1 MPKFLQRRWHGYH
14 TVWAFLL
21 LLILI
26 IVVSVYNW
34 VLGVASLFLAGTLC
48 FTMLRVELLFRR
60 NLVEYINGLS
70 FRIKRVEGEAVSMLP
85 LGIILYSEDRTVEW
99 NNRSA
104 GDIFS
109 RKSLVGELLTE
120 LLPDLAP
127 SPQSAVPV
135 KREAGR
141 DIPLKDHSLKDQR
154 VEVTVDERHYQA
166 VLIPSERLLYMY
178 DITELVVLRERY
190 EGEKLALGILLMDN
204 LDEAAQGMDDQQRTS
219 LIAKVTSEIT
229 EWAKQFDVYL
239 RRLSSERYLMMLNHR
254 SLQALEESRFVIL
267 DEVREMTAGLK
278 VPMTLSIG
286 LAFGA
291 ESASELGAL
300 AQSSLDMALGRGGD
314 QAAVKAGQ
322 RLSFYGGKSNAAEK
336 RTRVRARVI
345 AHALRDLMQES
356 DRVLIMGHR
365 TPDIDSIGAAIG
377 LLKAA
382 QMYNVEAN
390 IVTEGTNPSI
400 SRMMEEIRK
409 DEELYGTFISTEQAL
424 QIMTEH
430 TLLIVVDTHKASM
443 TMEPRLVQYASRI
456 VVVDHHRRGEEFIN
470 DAVLVYLEPYASST
484 CELVTELLQY
494 IHEKVRLSPLEAT
507 MLLAGITVDT
517 KQFALH
523 TGSRTFEAAGFLRR
537 IGADTILIQRMLKE
551 DLDEYLSKAEII
563 KHARMVYDHIALVVT
578 APGMKIPQLL
588 IAQTAD
594 TLLGMTNVLASFVIS
609 ERTDGLIGISA
620 RSLGRMNVQV
630 VMEKLGGGGHLSN
643 AAVQLEGT
651 SKEAEARLLKVLA
664 EIEAKEGLFE

>member
-21 LLILI
+21 LLVLVIA
-26 IVVSVYNW
+26 VSIYNW
-34 VLGVASLFLAGTLC
+34 VLGVVCLFLAGTLC
-48 FTMLRVELLFRR
+48 ITMLKTELSFRR
-60 NLVEYINGLS
+60 NLVEYINSLT
-70 FRIKRVEGEAVSMLP
+70 FRIKRVEGEAVSTLP
-85 LGIILYSEDRTVEW
+85 LGIILYGEDRNVEW
-99 NNRSA
+99 SNRYA
-104 GDIFS
+104 GEIFA
-109 RKSLVGELLTE
+109 RKSLVGD
-120 LLPDLAP
+120 LLPDLLP
-127 SPQSAVPV
+127 DLGPVMVPPV
-135 KREAGR
+135 KREVGKDGVQK
-141 DIPLKDHSLKDQR
+141 DIRLEIGVDQR
-154 VEVTVDERHYQA
+154 YYQA
-166 VLIPSERLLYMY
+166 VLVPSERLLYLFE
-178 DITELVVLRERY
+178 ITDLVDLRQRY
-190 EGEKLALGILLMDN
+190 EEEKLALGILLMDN

-229 EWAKQFDVYL
+229 DWARQFDVYL
-239 RRLSSERYLMMLNHR
+239 RRLSSERYLMLLNHR

-267 DEVREMTAGLK
+267 DEVREMTADLK

-322 RLSFYGGKSNAAEK
+322 RLSFYGGKTNAAEK

-356 DRVLIMGHR
+356 DRVIIMGHR
-365 TPDIDSIGAAIG
+365 NPDIDAVGASIG
-377 LLKAA
+377 LLRAA
-382 QMYNVEAN
+382 QMYNVEAD
-390 IVTEGTNPSI
+390 IVLDGPNPSI
-400 SRMMEEIRK
+400 TRMLDQLKR
-409 DEELYGTFISTEQAL
+409 DEELYSSFISTEQAL
-424 QIMTEH
+424 QVMTEH

-470 DAVLVYLEPYASST
+470 EAVLVYLEPYASST

-494 IHEKVRLSPLEAT
+494 IHEKVKLSTLEAT

-517 KQFALH
+517 KHFALH

-537 IGADTILIQRMLKE
+537 LGADTILIQRMLKE
-551 DLDEYLSKAEII
+551 DLQEYISKAEII

-578 APGMKIPQLL
+578 EAGMKIPQLL

-630 VMEKLGGGGHLSN
+630 VMEKLGGGGHLTN
-643 AAVQLEGT
+643 AAAQLEGT
-651 SKEAEARLLKVLA
+651 CKDAEARLLEVLA
-664 EIEAKEGLFE
+664 EIESKEGLFE

>member
-14 TVWAFLL
+14 TVWAFMLL
-21 LLILI
+21 LALI
-26 IVVSVYNW
+26 IIVSIYNW
-34 VLGVASLFLAGTLC
+34 ALGVASLFLAGTLC
-48 FTMLRVELLFRR
+48 FYMLKTEISFRR
-60 NLVEYINGLS
+60 NLVEYINGLT

-85 LGIILYSEDRTVEW
+85 LGIILFSEDRTVEW
-99 NNRSA
+99 NNRYA
-104 GDIFS
+104 GDIFA
-109 RKSLVGELLTE
+109 RKSLVGEPLQE
-120 LLPDLAP
+120 LLPDM
-127 SPQSAVPV
+127 QSFFTTNVSG
-135 KREAGR
+135 KR
-141 DIPLKDHSLKDQR
+141 DILKEGVLNDTRL
-154 VEVTVDERHYQA
+154 ELTVDERYYQA
-166 VLIPSERLLYMY
+166 VIIPSERILYMY

-190 EGEKLALGILLMDN
+190 EDEKLAIGIVMMDN
-204 LDEAAQGMDDQQRTS
+204 LDESAQGMDDQQRTS
-219 LIAKVTSEIT
+219 LIAKVASEIT
-229 EWAKQFDVYL
+229 EWSKQFDVYL
-239 RRLSSERYLMMLNHR
+239 RRLSSERYLMLLNHR

-267 DEVREMTAGLK
+267 DEVREMTADLK

-286 LAFGA
+286 MAFGA
-291 ESASELGAL
+291 DSASELGAL

-356 DRVLIMGHR
+356 DRVLILGHR
-365 TPDIDSIGAAIG
+365 TPDIDAVGAAIG
-377 LLKAA
+377 LLRAA

-390 IVTEGTNPSI
+390 IVMETPNPSI
-400 SRMMEEIRK
+400 TNMMEQIRK
-409 DEELYGTFISTEQAL
+409 DDELFKSFITTEQSL
-424 QIMTEH
+424 QVMTEH

-494 IHEKVRLSPLEAT
+494 IHEKVKIYPLDAT

-517 KQFALH
+517 KHFALH

-537 IGADTILIQRMLKE
+537 NGADTVLIQRMLKE
-551 DLDEYLSKAEII
+551 DLQEYISKAEII
-563 KHARMVYDHIALVVT
+563 KHARMIYDQIALVVT

-594 TLLGMTNVLASFVIS
+594 TLLGMTNVVASFVIS
-609 ERTDGLIGISA
+609 ERPDGLIGISA

-651 SKEAEARLLKVLA
+651 CKEAEARLLQVLA
-664 EIEAKEGLFE
+664 EIESKEGLFE

>member
-14 TVWAFLL
+14 TVWAFMLL
-21 LLILI
+21 LALI
-26 IVVSVYNW
+26 IIVSIYNW
-34 VLGVASLFLAGTLC
+34 ALGIASLFLAGTLC
-48 FTMLRVELLFRR
+48 FYMLKTEISFRR
-60 NLVEYINGLS
+60 NLVEYINGLT

-85 LGIILYSEDRTVEW
+85 LGIILFSEDRTVEW
-99 NNRSA
+99 NNRYA
-104 GDIFS
+104 GDVFA
-109 RKSLVGELLTE
+109 RKSLVGEPLQE
-120 LLPDLAP
+120 LLPDMQAFFTTNV
-127 SPQSAVPV
+127 SG
-135 KREAGR
+135 KRDVHKEGVLNDTR
-141 DIPLKDHSLKDQR
+141 LEL
-154 VEVTVDERHYQA
+154 TVDERYYQA
-166 VLIPSERLLYMY
+166 VIIPSERILYMY

-190 EGEKLALGILLMDN
+190 EDEKLAIGIVMMDN
-204 LDEAAQGMDDQQRTS
+204 LDESAQGMDDQQRTS
-219 LIAKVTSEIT
+219 LIAKVASEIT
-229 EWAKQFDVYL
+229 EWSKQFDVYL
-239 RRLSSERYLMMLNHR
+239 RRLSSERYLMLLNHR

-267 DEVREMTAGLK
+267 DEIREMTADLK

-286 LAFGA
+286 MAYGA
-291 ESASELGAL
+291 DSASELGAL

-356 DRVLIMGHR
+356 DRVLILGHR
-365 TPDIDSIGAAIG
+365 TPDIDAVGAAIG
-377 LLKAA
+377 LLRAA
-382 QMYNVEAN
+382 QMYNVEAS
-390 IVTEGTNPSI
+390 IVMETPNPSI
-400 SRMMEEIRK
+400 TNMMEQIRK
-409 DEELYGTFISTEQAL
+409 DDELFKAFITTEQSL
-424 QIMTEH
+424 QVMTEH
-430 TLLIVVDTHKASM
+430 TLLIVVDTHKGSM

-494 IHEKVRLSPLEAT
+494 IHEKVKISTLDAT

-517 KQFALH
+517 KHFALH

-537 IGADTILIQRMLKE
+537 NGADTVLIQRMLKE
-551 DLDEYLSKAEII
+551 DLQEYISKAEII
-563 KHARMVYDHIALVVT
+563 KHARMIYDQIALVVT
-578 APGMKIPQLL
+578 EPGMKIPQLL

-594 TLLGMTNVLASFVIS
+594 TLLGMTNVVASFVIS
-609 ERTDGLIGISA
+609 ERPDGLIGISA

-651 SKEAEARLLKVLA
+651 CKEAEARLLQVLA
-664 EIEAKEGLFE
+664 EIESKEGLFE

>member
-1 MPKFLQRRWHGYH
+1 MPKFLQKRWHGYH
-14 TVWAFLL
+14 TVWAFMLL
-21 LLILI
+21 LVLI
-26 IVVSVYNW
+26 IVVSIYNW
-34 VLGVASLFLAGTLC
+34 ALGVVSLFLAGTLC
-48 FTMLRVELLFRR
+48 FYMLKAEISFRR

-85 LGIILYSEDRTVEW
+85 LGIILFSEDHTVEW
-99 NNRSA
+99 NNRYA
-104 GDIFS
+104 GDIFA
-109 RKSLVGELLTE
+109 RKSLVGEPIQE
-120 LLPDLAP
+120 LLPDLL
-127 SPQSAVPV
+127 SYFSGSTQG
-135 KREAGR
+135 KREVVKEGVLNDTRLEIA
-141 DIPLKDHSLKDQR
+141 
-154 VEVTVDERHYQA
+154 VDERYFQA
-166 VLIPSERLLYMY
+166 VIIPSERLLYLY

-190 EGEKLALGILLMDN
+190 EDEKLAIGIVMMDN
-204 LDEAAQGMDDQQRTS
+204 VDESAQGMDDQQRTS

-229 EWAKQFDVYL
+229 EWSKQFNVYL
-239 RRLSSERYLMMLNHR
+239 RRLSSERYLMLLNHR
-254 SLQALEESRFVIL
+254 NLQALEESRFVIL
-267 DEVREMTAGLK
+267 DEVREMTADLK

-291 ESASELGAL
+291 DSASELGAL

-356 DRVLIMGHR
+356 DRVLILGHR
-365 TPDIDSIGAAIG
+365 TPDIDAVGAAIG
-377 LLKAA
+377 LLRAA

-390 IVTEGTNPSI
+390 IVMETPNPSI
-400 SRMMEEIRK
+400 TSMMEQIRK
-409 DEELYGTFISTEQAL
+409 DDELYKSFITTEQSL
-424 QIMTEH
+424 QMMTEH

-494 IHEKVRLSPLEAT
+494 IHEKVKINPLDAT

-517 KQFALH
+517 KHFALH

-537 IGADTILIQRMLKE
+537 NGADTILIQRMLKE
-551 DLDEYLSKAEII
+551 DLQEYISKAEII
-563 KHARMVYDHIALVVT
+563 KHARMVYDQIALVVT

-594 TLLGMTNVLASFVIS
+594 TLLGMTNVVASFVIS
-609 ERTDGLIGISA
+609 ERPDGLIGISA

-651 SKEAEARLLKVLA
+651 SKEAEARLLQVLA
-664 EIEAKEGLFE
+664 EIESKEGLFE

>member
-1 MPKFLQRRWHGYH
+1 MPKFLLRRWHGYH
-14 TVWAFLL
+14 TVWAFMLL
-21 LLILI
+21 LVLI
-26 IVVSVYNW
+26 IVVSIYNW
-34 VLGVASLFLAGTLC
+34 VLGVASLFLAGTMC
-48 FTMLRVELLFRR
+48 FSMLKAEISFRR

-85 LGIILYSEDRTVEW
+85 LGIMLYGEDRTVEW
-99 NNRSA
+99 HNRNA
-104 GDIFS
+104 GEIFA
-109 RKSLVGELLTE
+109 RKTLVGEALQE
-120 LLPDLAP
+120 LMPDIMASVSGNP
-127 SPQSAVPV
+127 AH
-135 KREAGR
+135 KRDG
-141 DIPLKDHSLKDQR
+141 KDKEQGIKEIR
-154 VEVTVDERHYQA
+154 QEITVNDRYYQ
-166 VLIPSERLLYMY
+166 VVIIQSERLLYLY

-190 EGEKLALGILLMDN
+190 EEEKLAIGIVMMDN

-219 LIAKVTSEIT
+219 LIAKVASEIT
-229 EWAKQFDVYL
+229 EWSKMFDVYL
-239 RRLSSERYLMMLNHR
+239 RRLSSERYLMLLNHR

-267 DEVREMTAGLK
+267 DEVREMTADLK

-286 LAFGA
+286 LAYGA

-365 TPDIDSIGAAIG
+365 IPDIDAVGASIG

-382 QMYNVEAN
+382 QMYNVEAS
-390 IVTEGTNPSI
+390 IVMEPPNPSI
-400 SRMMEEIRK
+400 TRMMEQIRK
-409 DEELYGTFISTEQAL
+409 DDELYKSFVTPEQAL
-424 QIMTEH
+424 QMMTEH

-443 TMEPRLVQYASRI
+443 TMEARLVHYASRI

-494 IHEKVRLSPLEAT
+494 IHDKIRLSPLEAT

-517 KQFALH
+517 KHFALH

-537 IGADTILIQRMLKE
+537 IGADTVLIQRMLKE
-551 DLDEYLSKAEII
+551 DLQEYISKAEII
-563 KHARMVYDHIALVVT
+563 KNARMIYDNIALVV
-578 APGMKIPQLL
+578 AEPGKKIPQLL

-594 TLLGMTNVLASFVIS
+594 TLLGMTNVVASFVIS
-609 ERTDGLIGISA
+609 ERPDGLIGISA

-630 VMEKLGGGGHLSN
+630 VMEKLGGGGHLTN

-651 SKEAEARLLKVLA
+651 SKEAEARLLEVLA

>member
-21 LLILI
+21 LLVLI
-26 IVVSVYNW
+26 IVVSIYNW

-48 FTMLRVELLFRR
+48 FTMLQAELSFRR
-60 NLVEYINGLS
+60 NLVDYINGLS

-85 LGIILYSEDRTVEW
+85 LGIILYSEGRAVEW
-99 NNRSA
+99 HNRNA
-104 GDIFS
+104 GQIFS
-109 RKSLVGELLTE
+109 RKSLVGEDMQE
-120 LLPDLAP
+120 LMPEVMASLQNLP
-127 SPQSAVPV
+127 SKREPV
-135 KREAGR
+135 KEGV
-141 DIPLKDHSLKDQR
+141 LKEHRHEL
-154 VEVTVDERHYQA
+154 TVDDRYYE
-166 VLIPSERLLYMY
+166 VVVIPSERLLYLF

-190 EGEKLALGILLMDN
+190 EEEKLAIGIVMMDN

-219 LIAKVTSEIT
+219 LIAKVASEIT
-229 EWAKQFDVYL
+229 EWSKQFEVYL
-239 RRLSSERYLMMLNHR
+239 RRLSSERYLMLLNHR
-254 SLQALEESRFVIL
+254 SLQALEESRFVVL
-267 DEVREMTAGLK
+267 DEVREMTADLK

-286 LAFGA
+286 LAYGS

-322 RLSFYGGKSNAAEK
+322 RLSFYGGKTNAAEK

-365 TPDIDSIGAAIG
+365 IPDIDAVGAAIG

-382 QMYNVEAN
+382 QMYNVEAS
-390 IVTEGTNPSI
+390 IVMETPNPSI
-400 SRMMEEIRK
+400 TRMMEEIRK
-409 DEELYGTFISTEQAL
+409 DEALYKTFITPEQAL
-424 QIMTEH
+424 QMMTEH

-494 IHEKVRLSPLEAT
+494 IHDKIKLSPLEAT

-517 KQFALH
+517 KHFALH

-537 IGADTILIQRMLKE
+537 VGADTILIQRMLKE
-551 DLDEYLSKAEII
+551 DLQEYISKAEII
-563 KHARMVYDHIALVVT
+563 KHARMVYDQIALVVT
-578 APGMKIPQLL
+578 QPGMKIPQLL

-594 TLLGMTNVLASFVIS
+594 TLLGMTNVVASFVIS
-609 ERTDGLIGISA
+609 ERPDGLIGISA

-651 SKEAEARLLKVLA
+651 TKEAEARLLAVLA

>member
-14 TVWAFLL
+14 TVWAFILL
-21 LLILI
+21 LVLI
-26 IVVSVYNW
+26 IILSVYNW
-34 VLGVASLFLAGTLC
+34 ALGVAGLFLAGTLC
-48 FTMLRVELLFRR
+48 FYMLKTEISFRR
-60 NLVEYINGLS
+60 DLVEYVNGLS

-85 LGIILYSEDRTVEW
+85 LGIILFSENRTVEW
-99 NNRSA
+99 NNRYA
-104 GDIFS
+104 GDIFA
-109 RKSLVGELLTE
+109 RKSLVGESLQE
-120 LLPDLAP
+120 LLPDMQAYFTG
-127 SPQSAVPV
+127 SASG
-135 KREAGR
+135 KREV
-141 DIPLKDHSLKDQR
+141 LKEGQLHDTRL
-154 VEVTVDERHYQA
+154 EIAVDERYYQA
-166 VLIPSERLLYMY
+166 VIIPSERILYMY

-190 EGEKLALGILLMDN
+190 EDEKLAIGIVMMDN
-204 LDEAAQGMDDQQRTS
+204 LDESAQGMDDQQRTS

-229 EWAKQFDVYL
+229 EWSKQFEVYL
-239 RRLSSERYLMMLNHR
+239 RRLSSERYLMLLNHR

-267 DEVREMTAGLK
+267 DEVREMTADLK

-286 LAFGA
+286 LAYGA
-291 ESASELGAL
+291 DSASELGAL

-365 TPDIDSIGAAIG
+365 TPDIDAVGAAIG
-377 LLKAA
+377 LLRAA

-390 IVTEGTNPSI
+390 IVMETPNPSI
-400 SRMMEEIRK
+400 TSMMEQLRK
-409 DEELYGTFISTEQAL
+409 DEDLFKSFITTEQSL

-470 DAVLVYLEPYASST
+470 DAVLVYLEPYASSA

-494 IHEKVRLSPLEAT
+494 IHEKVKISPLDAT

-517 KQFALH
+517 KHFALH

-537 IGADTILIQRMLKE
+537 NGADTVLIQRMLKE
-551 DLDEYLSKAEII
+551 DLQEYISKAEII

-594 TLLGMTNVLASFVIS
+594 TLLGMTNVVASFVIS
-609 ERTDGLIGISA
+609 KRPDGLIGISA

-651 SKEAEARLLKVLA
+651 CKEAEARLLQVLA
-664 EIEAKEGLFE
+664 EIESKEGLFE

>member
-21 LLILI
+21 LLVLI
-26 IVVSVYNW
+26 IVVSIYNW

-48 FTMLRVELLFRR
+48 FTMLQAELSFRR
-60 NLVEYINGLS
+60 NLVDYINGLS
-70 FRIKRVEGEAVSMLP
+70 FRIKRVEEAVSMLP
-85 LGIILYSEDRTVEW
+85 LGIILYSEDRAVEW
-99 NNRSA
+99 HNRNA
-104 GDIFS
+104 GQIFS
-109 RKSLVGELLTE
+109 RKSLVGEDMQE
-120 LLPDLAP
+120 LMPEVMASLQSLP
-127 SPQSAVPV
+127 SKREPV
-135 KREAGR
+135 KEGV
-141 DIPLKDHSLKDQR
+141 LKEQR
-154 VEVTVDERHYQA
+154 HELTVDDRYYE
-166 VLIPSERLLYMY
+166 VVVIPSERLLYLF

-190 EGEKLALGILLMDN
+190 EEEKLAIGIVMMDN

-219 LIAKVTSEIT
+219 LIAKVASEIT
-229 EWAKQFDVYL
+229 EWSKQFEVYL
-239 RRLSSERYLMMLNHR
+239 RRLSSERYLMLLNHR
-254 SLQALEESRFVIL
+254 SLQALEESRFVVL
-267 DEVREMTAGLK
+267 DEVREMTADLK

-286 LAFGA
+286 LAYGS

-322 RLSFYGGKSNAAEK
+322 RLSFYGGKTNAAEK

-365 TPDIDSIGAAIG
+365 IPDIDAVGAAIG

-382 QMYNVEAN
+382 QMYNVEAS
-390 IVTEGTNPSI
+390 IVMETPNPSI
-400 SRMMEEIRK
+400 TRMMEEIRK
-409 DEELYGTFISTEQAL
+409 DEALYKTFITPEQAL
-424 QIMTEH
+424 QMMTEH

-443 TMEPRLVQYASRI
+443 TMEPRLVQVASRI

-494 IHEKVRLSPLEAT
+494 IHDKIKLSPLEAT

-517 KQFALH
+517 KHFALH

-537 IGADTILIQRMLKE
+537 VGADTILIQRMLKE
-551 DLDEYLSKAEII
+551 DLQEYISKAEII
-563 KHARMVYDHIALVVT
+563 KHARMVYDQIALVVT
-578 APGMKIPQLL
+578 QPGMKIPQLL

-594 TLLGMTNVLASFVIS
+594 TLLGMTNVVASFVIS
-609 ERTDGLIGISA
+609 ERPDGLIGISA

-651 SKEAEARLLKVLA
+651 TKEAEARLLAVLA

>member
-14 TVWAFLL
+14 TVWAFMLL
-21 LLILI
+21 LALI
-26 IVVSVYNW
+26 IIVSVYNW
-34 VLGVASLFLAGTLC
+34 ALGVVSLFLAGTLC
-48 FTMLRVELLFRR
+48 FYMLKTEISFRR
-60 NLVEYINGLS
+60 NLVEYINGLT

-85 LGIILYSEDRTVEW
+85 LGIILFSEDRTVEW
-99 NNRSA
+99 NNRYA
-104 GDIFS
+104 GDIFA
-109 RKSLVGELLTE
+109 RKSLVGEPLLE
-120 LLPDLAP
+120 LLPDM
-127 SPQSAVPV
+127 QSFFTTNVSG
-135 KREAGR
+135 KRDVHKEGVLHDTR
-141 DIPLKDHSLKDQR
+141 IEL
-154 VEVTVDERHYQA
+154 TVDERFYQA
-166 VLIPSERLLYMY
+166 VIIPSERILYMY

-190 EGEKLALGILLMDN
+190 EDEKLAIGIVMMDN
-204 LDEAAQGMDDQQRTS
+204 LDESAQGMDDQQRTS
-219 LIAKVTSEIT
+219 LIAKVASEIT
-229 EWAKQFDVYL
+229 EWSKQFDVYL
-239 RRLSSERYLMMLNHR
+239 RRLSSERYLMLLNHR

-267 DEVREMTAGLK
+267 DEIREMTADLK

-286 LAFGA
+286 MAFGA
-291 ESASELGAL
+291 DSASELGAL

-356 DRVLIMGHR
+356 DRVLILGHR
-365 TPDIDSIGAAIG
+365 TPDIDAVGAAIG
-377 LLKAA
+377 LLRAA
-382 QMYNVEAN
+382 QMYNVEAS
-390 IVTEGTNPSI
+390 IVMETPNPSI
-400 SRMMEEIRK
+400 TNMMEQIRK
-409 DEELYGTFISTEQAL
+409 DDELFKSFITTEQSL
-424 QIMTEH
+424 QVMTEH

-494 IHEKVRLSPLEAT
+494 IHEKVKISPLDAT

-517 KQFALH
+517 KHFALH

-537 IGADTILIQRMLKE
+537 NGADTVLIQRMLKE
-551 DLDEYLSKAEII
+551 DLQEYISKAEII
-563 KHARMVYDHIALVVT
+563 KHARMIYDQIALVVT

-594 TLLGMTNVLASFVIS
+594 TLLGMTNVVASFVIS
-609 ERTDGLIGISA
+609 ERPDGLISISA

-630 VMEKLGGGGHLSN
+630 VMEKMGGGGHLSN

-651 SKEAEARLLKVLA
+651 CKEAEARLLQVLA
-664 EIEAKEGLFE
+664 EIESKEGLFE

>member
-21 LLILI
+21 LLVLVIA
-26 IVVSVYNW
+26 VSIYNW
-34 VLGVASLFLAGTLC
+34 VLGVVCLFLAGTLC
-48 FTMLRVELLFRR
+48 ITMLKTELSFRR
-60 NLVEYINGLS
+60 NLVEYINSLT
-70 FRIKRVEGEAVSMLP
+70 FRIKRVEGEAVSTLP
-85 LGIILYSEDRTVEW
+85 LGIILYGEDRNVEW
-99 NNRSA
+99 SNRYA
-104 GDIFS
+104 GEIFA
-109 RKSLVGELLTE
+109 RKSLVGD
-120 LLPDLAP
+120 LLPDLLP
-127 SPQSAVPV
+127 DLGPVMVPPV
-135 KREAGR
+135 KREVGKDGVQK
-141 DIPLKDHSLKDQR
+141 DIRLEIGVDQR
-154 VEVTVDERHYQA
+154 YYQA
-166 VLIPSERLLYMY
+166 VLVPSERLLYLFE
-178 DITELVVLRERY
+178 ITDLVDLRQRY
-190 EGEKLALGILLMDN
+190 EEEKLALGILLMDN

-229 EWAKQFDVYL
+229 DWARQFDVYL
-239 RRLSSERYLMMLNHR
+239 RRLSSERYLMLLNHR

-267 DEVREMTAGLK
+267 DEVREMTADLK

-322 RLSFYGGKSNAAEK
+322 RLSFYGGKTNAAEK

-356 DRVLIMGHR
+356 DRVIIMGHR
-365 TPDIDSIGAAIG
+365 NPDIDAVGASIG
-377 LLKAA
+377 LLRAA
-382 QMYNVEAN
+382 QMYNVEAD
-390 IVTEGTNPSI
+390 IVLDGPNPSI
-400 SRMMEEIRK
+400 TRMLEQLKR
-409 DEELYGTFISTEQAL
+409 DEELYSSFISTEQAL
-424 QIMTEH
+424 QVMTEH

-470 DAVLVYLEPYASST
+470 EAVLVYLEPYASST

-494 IHEKVRLSPLEAT
+494 IHEKVKLSTLEAT

-517 KQFALH
+517 KHFALH

-537 IGADTILIQRMLKE
+537 LGADTVLIQRMLKE
-551 DLDEYLSKAEII
+551 DLQEYISKAEII

-578 APGMKIPQLL
+578 EAGMKIPQLL

-630 VMEKLGGGGHLSN
+630 VMEKLGGGGHLTN
-643 AAVQLEGT
+643 AAAQLEGT
-651 SKEAEARLLKVLA
+651 CKDAEARLLEVLA
-664 EIEAKEGLFE
+664 EIESKEGLFE

>member
-14 TVWAFLL
+14 TVWAFMLL
-21 LLILI
+21 LALI
-26 IVVSVYNW
+26 IIVSIYNW
-34 VLGVASLFLAGTLC
+34 ALGVVSLFLAGTLC
-48 FTMLRVELLFRR
+48 FYMLKTEISFRR
-60 NLVEYINGLS
+60 NLVEYINGLT

-85 LGIILYSEDRTVEW
+85 LGIILFSEDRTVEW
-99 NNRSA
+99 NNRYA
-104 GDIFS
+104 GDVFA
-109 RKSLVGELLTE
+109 RKSLVGEPLQE
-120 LLPDLAP
+120 LLPDM
-127 SPQSAVPV
+127 QSFFTTNVSG
-135 KREAGR
+135 KRDVHKEGVLHDTR
-141 DIPLKDHSLKDQR
+141 LEL
-154 VEVTVDERHYQA
+154 TVDERFYQA
-166 VLIPSERLLYMY
+166 VIIPSERILYMY

-190 EGEKLALGILLMDN
+190 EDEKLAIGIVMMDN
-204 LDEAAQGMDDQQRTS
+204 LDESAQGMDDQQRTS
-219 LIAKVTSEIT
+219 LIAKVASEIT
-229 EWAKQFDVYL
+229 EWSKQFDVYL
-239 RRLSSERYLMMLNHR
+239 RRLSSERYLMLLNHR

-267 DEVREMTAGLK
+267 DEIREMTADLK

-286 LAFGA
+286 MAFGA
-291 ESASELGAL
+291 DSASELGAL

-356 DRVLIMGHR
+356 DRVLILGHR
-365 TPDIDSIGAAIG
+365 TPDIDAVGAAIG
-377 LLKAA
+377 LLRAA
-382 QMYNVEAN
+382 QMYNVEAS
-390 IVTEGTNPSI
+390 IVMETPNPSI
-400 SRMMEEIRK
+400 TNMMEQIRK
-409 DEELYGTFISTEQAL
+409 DDELFKSFITTEQSL
-424 QIMTEH
+424 QVMTEH

-494 IHEKVRLSPLEAT
+494 IHEKVKISPLDAT

-517 KQFALH
+517 KHFALH

-537 IGADTILIQRMLKE
+537 NGADTVLIQRMLKE
-551 DLDEYLSKAEII
+551 DLQEYISKAEII
-563 KHARMVYDHIALVVT
+563 KHARMIYDQIALVVT

-594 TLLGMTNVLASFVIS
+594 TLLGMTNVVASFVIS
-609 ERTDGLIGISA
+609 ERPDGLIGISA

-651 SKEAEARLLKVLA
+651 CKEAEARLLQVLA
-664 EIEAKEGLFE
+664 EIESKEGLFE

>member
-1 MPKFLQRRWHGYH
+1 MPKFLQKRWHGYH

-21 LLILI
+21 LLVLI
-26 IVVSVYNW
+26 IAVSVYSW
-34 VLGVASLFLAGTLC
+34 VLGVISLFLAGTLC
-48 FTMLRVELLFRR
+48 FTMLKAEISFRR
-60 NLVEYINGLS
+60 NLVEYINSLS
-70 FRIKRVEGEAVSMLP
+70 FRIKRVEGEAVGTLP
-85 LGIILYSEDRTVEW
+85 LGIVLYDEERTVEW
-99 NNRSA
+99 NNRYA
-104 GDIFS
+104 GEIFA
-109 RKSLVGELLTE
+109 RKSLVGEALPE
-120 LLPDLAP
+120 LLPDLVPATAGA
-127 SPQSAVPV
+127 SPM
-135 KREAGR
+135 KREPGKESFQK
-141 DIPLKDHSLKDQR
+141 DIR
-154 VEVTVDERHYQA
+154 VEINVDERYYQA
-166 VLIPSERLLYMY
+166 VVIPSERLLYLY
-178 DITELVVLRERY
+178 EITELVDLRQRY
-190 EGEKLALGILLMDN
+190 EEEKLALGILLMDN

-229 EWAKQFDVYL
+229 DWAKQFEVYL
-239 RRLSSERYLMMLNHR
+239 RRLSSERYLMLLNYR

-267 DEVREMTAGLK
+267 DEIREMTADLK

-322 RLSFYGGKSNAAEK
+322 RLSFYGGKTNAAEK

-345 AHALRDLMQES
+345 AHALRDLIQES
-356 DRVLIMGHR
+356 DRVIIMGHR
-365 TPDIDSIGAAIG
+365 NPDIDAIGASIG
-377 LLKAA
+377 LLRAA
-382 QMYNVEAN
+382 QMYNVEAD
-390 IVTEGTNPSI
+390 IVLEGPNPSI
-400 SRMMEEIRK
+400 TRMLEQLRR
-409 DEELYGTFISTEQAL
+409 DEELYSSFISTEQAL

-470 DAVLVYLEPYASST
+470 EAVLVYLEPYASST

-494 IHEKVRLSPLEAT
+494 IHEKVKLSTLEAT

-517 KQFALH
+517 KHFALH

-537 IGADTILIQRMLKE
+537 LGADTVLIQRMLKE
-551 DLDEYLSKAEII
+551 DLEEYISKAEII

-578 APGMKIPQLL
+578 EEGRKIPQLL

-609 ERTDGLIGISA
+609 ERPDGLIGISA

-630 VMEKLGGGGHLSN
+630 VMEKLGGGGHLTN

-651 SKEAEARLLKVLA
+651 CKEAEARLLQVLA
-664 EIEAKEGLFE
+664 EIEGKEGLFE

>member
-14 TVWAFLL
+14 TVWAFMLL
-21 LLILI
+21 LALI
-26 IVVSVYNW
+26 IIVSIYNW
-34 VLGVASLFLAGTLC
+34 ALGVASLFLAGTLC
-48 FTMLRVELLFRR
+48 FYMLKTEISFRR
-60 NLVEYINGLS
+60 NLVEYINGLT

-85 LGIILYSEDRTVEW
+85 LGIILFSEDRTVEW
-99 NNRSA
+99 NNRYA
-104 GDIFS
+104 GDVFA
-109 RKSLVGELLTE
+109 RKSLVGEPLQE
-120 LLPDLAP
+120 LLPDM
-127 SPQSAVPV
+127 QSFFTTNVSG
-135 KREAGR
+135 KR
-141 DIPLKDHSLKDQR
+141 DILKEGVLNDTRL
-154 VEVTVDERHYQA
+154 ELTVDERYYQA
-166 VLIPSERLLYMY
+166 VIIPSERILYMY

-190 EGEKLALGILLMDN
+190 EDEKLAIGIVMMDN
-204 LDEAAQGMDDQQRTS
+204 LDESAQGMDDQQRTS
-219 LIAKVTSEIT
+219 LIAKVASEIT
-229 EWAKQFDVYL
+229 EWSKQFDVYL
-239 RRLSSERYLMMLNHR
+239 RRLSSERYLMLLNHR

-267 DEVREMTAGLK
+267 DEVREMTADLK

-286 LAFGA
+286 MAFGA
-291 ESASELGAL
+291 DSASELGAL

-356 DRVLIMGHR
+356 DRVLILGHR
-365 TPDIDSIGAAIG
+365 TPDIDAVGAAIG
-377 LLKAA
+377 LLRAA

-390 IVTEGTNPSI
+390 IVMETPNPSI
-400 SRMMEEIRK
+400 TNMMEQIRK
-409 DEELYGTFISTEQAL
+409 DDELFKSFITTEQSL
-424 QIMTEH
+424 QVMTEH

-494 IHEKVRLSPLEAT
+494 IHEKVKIYPLDAT

-517 KQFALH
+517 KHFALH

-537 IGADTILIQRMLKE
+537 NGADTVLIQRMLKE
-551 DLDEYLSKAEII
+551 DLQEYISKAEII
-563 KHARMVYDHIALVVT
+563 KHARMIYDQIALVVT

-594 TLLGMTNVLASFVIS
+594 TLLGMTNVVASFVIS
-609 ERTDGLIGISA
+609 ERPDGLIGISA

-651 SKEAEARLLKVLA
+651 CKEAEARLLQVLA
-664 EIEAKEGLFE
+664 EIESKEGLFE

>member
-14 TVWAFLL
+14 TVWAFMLL
-21 LLILI
+21 LVLI
-26 IVVSVYNW
+26 IVISIYNW
-34 VLGVASLFLAGTLC
+34 VLGVTSLFLAGTFC
-48 FTMLRVELLFRR
+48 FTMLKTEISFRR
-60 NLVEYINGLS
+60 SLVEYINGLS

-99 NNRSA
+99 NNRHA

-109 RKSLVGELLTE
+109 RKSLVGESLQE
-120 LLPDLAP
+120 ILPEVISSFQGTAP
-127 SPQSAVPV
+127 T
-135 KREAGR
+135 KRE
-141 DIPLKDHSLKDQR
+141 LNKDSVKDLSLKDQR
-154 VEVTVDERHYQA
+154 VEITVDERHYQA
-166 VLIPSERLLYMY
+166 VVIPSERLLYLY

-190 EGEKLALGILLMDN
+190 EEEKLALGILLMDN
-204 LDEAAQGMDDQQRTS
+204 LDESAQGMDDQQRTS

-229 EWAKQFDVYL
+229 DWAKQFDVYL

-254 SLQALEESRFVIL
+254 NLQALEESRFVIL
-267 DEVREMTAGLK
+267 DEVREMTANLK

-365 TPDIDSIGAAIG
+365 TPDIDSVGAAIG

-390 IVTEGTNPSI
+390 IVMEGPNPSI
-400 SRMMEEIRK
+400 TRMIDEIRK
-409 DEELYGTFISTEQAL
+409 DDELYKSFIPTEQAL

-494 IHEKVRLSPLEAT
+494 IHEKVKLTPLEAT

-551 DLDEYLSKAEII
+551 DLQEYLSKAEII
-563 KHARMVYDHIALVVT
+563 KHARMVYDHIALCVT

-594 TLLGMTNVLASFVIS
+594 TLLGMTNVFASFVIS
-609 ERTDGLIGISA
+609 ERPDGLIGISA

-651 SKEAEARLLKVLA
+651 GKEAEARLLSVLA
-664 EIEAKEGLFE
+664 EIESKEGLFE

>member
-14 TVWAFLL
+14 TVWAFMLL
-21 LLILI
+21 LALI
-26 IVVSVYNW
+26 IIVSIYNW
-34 VLGVASLFLAGTLC
+34 ALGVVSLFLAGTLC
-48 FTMLRVELLFRR
+48 FYMLKTEITFRR
-60 NLVEYINGLS
+60 NLVEYINGLT

-85 LGIILYSEDRTVEW
+85 LGIILFSEDRTVEW
-99 NNRSA
+99 NNRYA
-104 GDIFS
+104 GDVFA
-109 RKSLVGELLTE
+109 RKSLVGEPLQE
-120 LLPDLAP
+120 LLPDM
-127 SPQSAVPV
+127 QSFFTTNVTG
-135 KREAGR
+135 KR
-141 DIPLKDHSLKDQR
+141 DVLKEGTLHDTRL
-154 VEVTVDERHYQA
+154 ELTVDERFYQA
-166 VLIPSERLLYMY
+166 VIIPSERILYMY

-190 EGEKLALGILLMDN
+190 EDEKLAIGIVMMDN
-204 LDEAAQGMDDQQRTS
+204 LDESAQGMDDQQRTS
-219 LIAKVTSEIT
+219 LIAKVASEIT
-229 EWAKQFDVYL
+229 EWSKQFDVYL
-239 RRLSSERYLMMLNHR
+239 RRLSSERYLMLLNHR

-267 DEVREMTAGLK
+267 DEIREMTADLK

-286 LAFGA
+286 MAFGA
-291 ESASELGAL
+291 DSASELGAL

-356 DRVLIMGHR
+356 DRVLILGHR
-365 TPDIDSIGAAIG
+365 TPDIDAVGAAIG
-377 LLKAA
+377 LLRAA
-382 QMYNVEAN
+382 QMYNVEAS
-390 IVTEGTNPSI
+390 IVMETPNPSI
-400 SRMMEEIRK
+400 TNMMEQIRK
-409 DEELYGTFISTEQAL
+409 DDELFKTFITPEQSI
-424 QIMTEH
+424 QVMTEH

-494 IHEKVRLSPLEAT
+494 IHEKVKISPLDAT

-517 KQFALH
+517 KHFALH

-537 IGADTILIQRMLKE
+537 NGADTVLIQRMLKE
-551 DLDEYLSKAEII
+551 DLQEYISKAEII
-563 KHARMVYDHIALVVT
+563 KHARMIYDQIALVVT

-594 TLLGMTNVLASFVIS
+594 TLLGMTNVVASFVIS
-609 ERTDGLIGISA
+609 ERPDGLISISA

-630 VMEKLGGGGHLSN
+630 VMEKMGGGGHLSN

-651 SKEAEARLLKVLA
+651 CKEAEARLLQVLA
-664 EIEAKEGLFE
+664 EIESKEGLFE

>member
-14 TVWAFLL
+14 TVWAFMLL
-21 LLILI
+21 LALI
-26 IVVSVYNW
+26 IIVSIYNW
-34 VLGVASLFLAGTLC
+34 ALGVASLFLAGTLC
-48 FTMLRVELLFRR
+48 FYMLKTEISFRR
-60 NLVEYINGLS
+60 NLVEYINGLT

-85 LGIILYSEDRTVEW
+85 LGIILFSEDRTVEW
-99 NNRSA
+99 NNRYA
-104 GDIFS
+104 GDVFA
-109 RKSLVGELLTE
+109 RKSLVGEPLQE
-120 LLPDLAP
+120 LLPDMQAFFTTNV
-127 SPQSAVPV
+127 SG
-135 KREAGR
+135 KRDG
-141 DIPLKDHSLKDQR
+141 LKDGVLNDIR
-154 VEVTVDERHYQA
+154 LELTVDERYYQA
-166 VLIPSERLLYMY
+166 VIIPSERILYMY

-190 EGEKLALGILLMDN
+190 EDEKLAIGIVMMDN
-204 LDEAAQGMDDQQRTS
+204 LDESAQGMDDQQRTS
-219 LIAKVTSEIT
+219 LIAKVASEIT
-229 EWAKQFDVYL
+229 EWSKQFDVYL
-239 RRLSSERYLMMLNHR
+239 RRLSSERYLMLLNHR

-267 DEVREMTAGLK
+267 DEIREMTADLK

-286 LAFGA
+286 MAFGA
-291 ESASELGAL
+291 DSASELGAL

-356 DRVLIMGHR
+356 DRVLILGHR
-365 TPDIDSIGAAIG
+365 TPDIDAVGAAIG
-377 LLKAA
+377 LLRAA
-382 QMYNVEAN
+382 QMYNVEAS
-390 IVTEGTNPSI
+390 IVMEAPNPSI
-400 SRMMEEIRK
+400 TNMMEQIRK
-409 DEELYGTFISTEQAL
+409 DDELFKSFITTEQSL
-424 QIMTEH
+424 QVMTEH
-430 TLLIVVDTHKASM
+430 TLLIVVDTHKGSM

-494 IHEKVRLSPLEAT
+494 IHEKVKISTLDAT

-517 KQFALH
+517 KHFALH

-537 IGADTILIQRMLKE
+537 NGADTVLIQRMLKE
-551 DLDEYLSKAEII
+551 DLQEYISKAEII
-563 KHARMVYDHIALVVT
+563 KHARMIYDQIALVVT

-594 TLLGMTNVLASFVIS
+594 TLLGMTNVVASFVIS
-609 ERTDGLIGISA
+609 ERPDGLIGISA

-651 SKEAEARLLKVLA
+651 CKEAEARLLQVLA
-664 EIEAKEGLFE
+664 EIESKEGLFE

>member
-21 LLILI
+21 LLVLI
-26 IVVSVYNW
+26 IVVSIYNW

-48 FTMLRVELLFRR
+48 FTMLQAELSFRR
-60 NLVEYINGLS
+60 NLVDYINGLS

-85 LGIILYSEDRTVEW
+85 LGIILYSEGRAVEW
-99 NNRSA
+99 HNRNA
-104 GDIFS
+104 GQIFS
-109 RKSLVGELLTE
+109 RKSLVGEDMQE
-120 LLPDLAP
+120 LMPEVMASLQNLP
-127 SPQSAVPV
+127 SKREPV
-135 KREAGR
+135 KDGV
-141 DIPLKDHSLKDQR
+141 LKEHRHEL
-154 VEVTVDERHYQA
+154 TVDDRYYE
-166 VLIPSERLLYMY
+166 VVVIPSERLLYLF

-190 EGEKLALGILLMDN
+190 EEEKLAIGIVMMDN

-219 LIAKVTSEIT
+219 LIAKVASEIT
-229 EWAKQFDVYL
+229 EWSKQFEVYL
-239 RRLSSERYLMMLNHR
+239 RRLSSERYLMLLNHR
-254 SLQALEESRFVIL
+254 SLQALEESRFVVL
-267 DEVREMTAGLK
+267 DEVREMTADLK

-286 LAFGA
+286 LAYGS

-322 RLSFYGGKSNAAEK
+322 RLSFYGGKTNAAEK

-365 TPDIDSIGAAIG
+365 IPDIDAVGAAIG

-382 QMYNVEAN
+382 QMYNVEAS
-390 IVTEGTNPSI
+390 IVMETPNPSI
-400 SRMMEEIRK
+400 TRMMEEIRK
-409 DEELYGTFISTEQAL
+409 DEALYKTFITPEQAL
-424 QIMTEH
+424 QMMTEH

-494 IHEKVRLSPLEAT
+494 IHDKIKLSPLEAT

-517 KQFALH
+517 KHFALH

-537 IGADTILIQRMLKE
+537 VGADTILIQRMLKE
-551 DLDEYLSKAEII
+551 DLQEYISKAEII
-563 KHARMVYDHIALVVT
+563 KHARMVYDQIALVVT
-578 APGMKIPQLL
+578 QPGMKIPQLL

-594 TLLGMTNVLASFVIS
+594 TLLGMTNVVASFVIS
-609 ERTDGLIGISA
+609 ERPDGLIGISA

-651 SKEAEARLLKVLA
+651 TKEAEARLLAVLA

>member
-1 MPKFLQRRWHGYH
+1 MPKFLLRRWHGYH
-14 TVWAFLL
+14 TVWAFMLL
-21 LLILI
+21 LVLI
-26 IVVSVYNW
+26 IVVSIYNP
-34 VLGVASLFLAGTLC
+34 VLGVASLFVTGTMC
-48 FTMLRVELLFRR
+48 FSMLKAEISFRR

-85 LGIILYSEDRTVEW
+85 LGIMLYGEDRTVEW
-99 NNRSA
+99 HNRNA
-104 GDIFS
+104 GEIFA
-109 RKSLVGELLTE
+109 RKTLVGEALQELMPDIMSSLTVN
-120 LLPDLAP
+120 PAH
-127 SPQSAVPV
+127 
-135 KREAGR
+135 KREQA
-141 DIPLKDHSLKDQR
+141 KDKEQGIKEIR
-154 VEVTVDERHYQA
+154 QEITVNDRYYQ
-166 VLIPSERLLYMY
+166 VVIIPSERLLYLD

-190 EGEKLALGILLMDN
+190 EEEKLAIGIVMMDN

-219 LIAKVTSEIT
+219 LIAKVASEIT
-229 EWAKQFDVYL
+229 EWSKMFDVYL
-239 RRLSSERYLMMLNHR
+239 RRLSSERYLMLLNHR
-254 SLQALEESRFVIL
+254 SLTALEESRFVIL
-267 DEVREMTAGLK
+267 DEVREMTADLK

-286 LAFGA
+286 LAYGA

-365 TPDIDSIGAAIG
+365 TPDIDAVGAAIG

-390 IVTEGTNPSI
+390 IVMEPPNPSI
-400 SRMMEEIRK
+400 TRMMEQIRK
-409 DEELYGTFISTEQAL
+409 DEDLYKSFVTPEQAL
-424 QIMTEH
+424 QMMTEH

-443 TMEPRLVQYASRI
+443 TMEARLVHYASRI

-494 IHEKVRLSPLEAT
+494 IHDKIKLSPLEAT

-517 KQFALH
+517 KHFALH

-537 IGADTILIQRMLKE
+537 IGADTVLIQRMLKE
-551 DLDEYLSKAEII
+551 DLQEYISKAEII

-578 APGMKIPQLL
+578 EPGKRIPQLL

-594 TLLGMTNVLASFVIS
+594 TLLGMTNVVASFVIS
-609 ERTDGLIGISA
+609 ERPDGLIGISA

-630 VMEKLGGGGHLSN
+630 VMEKLGGGGHLTN

-651 SKEAEARLLKVLA
+651 SKEAEARLLEVLA

>member
-21 LLILI
+21 LLVLI
-26 IVVSVYNW
+26 IVVSIYNW

-48 FTMLRVELLFRR
+48 FTMLQAELSFRR
-60 NLVEYINGLS
+60 NLVDYINGLS

-85 LGIILYSEDRTVEW
+85 LGIILYSEERKVEW
-99 NNRSA
+99 HNRNA
-104 GDIFS
+104 GTIFS
-109 RKSLVGELLTE
+109 RKSLVGVDMQELMPE
-120 LLPDLAP
+120 VMASLPNTV
-127 SPQSAVPV
+127 Q
-135 KREAGR
+135 KREPAKDGA
-141 DIPLKDHSLKDQR
+141 LKDHRHEL
-154 VEVTVDERHYQA
+154 TVDDRYYQ
-166 VLIPSERLLYMY
+166 VVVIPSERLLYLY

-190 EGEKLALGILLMDN
+190 EEEKLAIGIVMMDN

-219 LIAKVTSEIT
+219 LIAKVASEIT
-229 EWAKQFDVYL
+229 EWSKQYDVYL
-239 RRLSSERYLMMLNHR
+239 RRLSSERYLMLLNHR
-254 SLQALEESRFVIL
+254 SLQALEESRFVVL
-267 DEVREMTAGLK
+267 DEVREMTADLK

-286 LAFGA
+286 LAYGS

-365 TPDIDSIGAAIG
+365 IPDIDAIGASIG

-382 QMYNVEAN
+382 QMYNVEAS
-390 IVTEGTNPSI
+390 IVMETPNPSI
-400 SRMMEEIRK
+400 AKMMEQIRK
-409 DEELYGTFISTEQAL
+409 DEALFKTFITPEQAL
-424 QIMTEH
+424 QVMTEH

-443 TMEPRLVQYASRI
+443 TIEPKVVQRASRI

-494 IHEKVRLSPLEAT
+494 IHDKIKLSPLEAT

-517 KQFALH
+517 KHFAQH

-537 IGADTILIQRMLKE
+537 VGADTVLIQRMLKE
-551 DLDEYLSKAEII
+551 DLQEYISKAEII
-563 KHARMVYDHIALVVT
+563 KHARMIYDHIALVVT
-578 APGMKIPQLL
+578 SPGMKIPQLL

-594 TLLGMTNVLASFVIS
+594 TLLGMTNVMASFVIS
-609 ERTDGLIGISA
+609 ERPDGLIGISA

-643 AAVQLEGT
+643 AATQLEGT
-651 SKEAEARLLKVLA
+651 TCKEAEARLLAVLA